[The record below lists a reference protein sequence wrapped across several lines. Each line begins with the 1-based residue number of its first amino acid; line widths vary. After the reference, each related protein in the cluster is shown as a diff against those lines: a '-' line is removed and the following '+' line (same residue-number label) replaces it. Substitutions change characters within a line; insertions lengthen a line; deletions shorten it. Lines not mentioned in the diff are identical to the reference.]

1 MRKEVKGMTN
11 YEKFKNEIEALGYDF
26 GVTKTQ
32 EICFCQTMKCNDC
45 IFNISK
51 ECSCAP
57 TKVRWLYE
65 EAKEVFP
72 ITIQEKHFLEILQ
85 GSSYI
90 ARDCDDRL
98 FIYSQKPVQL
108 SNCWFL
114 DYAHEDDNVFEI
126 CPDFFEFITWRSNK
140 CWSVAELLRMPVKE

>member
-1 MRKEVKGMTN
+1 MTN
-11 YEKFKNEIEALGYDF
+11 YEKFKNEIEALDYDF

-45 IFNISK
+45 IFNVSK

-65 EAKEVFP
+65 EAQEIFP
-72 ITIQEKHFLEILQ
+72 ITIQEKHFLEILL

-90 ARDCDDRL
+90 ARDYSGQL
-98 FIYSQKPVQL
+98 FLYRHKPVQ
-108 SNCWFL
+108 SSDCWMIE
-114 DYAHEDDNVFEI
+114 YESASGAMFEI
-126 CPDFFEFITWRSNK
+126 CPDFFKFITWESDK
-140 CWSVAELLRMPVKE
+140 CWSVVELLEMPVKE

>member
-1 MRKEVKGMTN
+1 MTN
-11 YEKFKNEIEALGYDF
+11 YEKFEREIEDLGYDF

-45 IFNISK
+45 IFNMSK
-51 ECSCAP
+51 ECSCSP

-65 EAKEVFP
+65 EVQEIFP
-72 ITIQEKHFLEILQ
+72 ITIQEKHFLEVLK

-90 ARDCDDRL
+90 ARDYNGQL
-98 FIYSQKPVQL
+98 FLYRKRPVQL
-108 SNCWFL
+108 SDCWVLENEFT
-114 DYAHEDDNVFEI
+114 DSDMFEI
-126 CPDFFEFITWRSNK
+126 CPDFFEFITWESDK